1 MRRVTSRIALAL
13 AGPLMAFA
21 LVAGAAAAQSVICC
35 DQIVPVEGNW
45 VGAGRVAD
53 CQQEF
58 DSLPPMDAKKWCKQR
73 NRLACLDMRRCG
85 DFAGD
90 PDAAPKPSSNGR
102 GSDGVHASASP
113 DVRDGLEEGFGSP
126 EPTPGTAPPPPTVFF
141 LTWPPDPDGTPVH
154 GFKVWLDAAGCA
166 LPIEP
171 DGGVRGSA
179 TRMVLGSLA
188 RRGGRSQ
195 VELRAS
201 DLASGAVTAPA
212 SADAPGEDARAVASA
227 ARSALEG
234 LGLHCQLPPR

>member
-1 MRRVTSRIALAL
+1 
-13 AGPLMAFA
+13 MASA
-21 LVAGAAAAQSVICC
+21 LVAGAASAQSVICC

-90 PDAAPKPSSNGR
+90 PDAAPEPSSDGR
-102 GSDGVHASASP
+102 EGGGSHASASP

-126 EPTPGTAPPPPTVFF
+126 EPRPGTAPPPPTVFF

-154 GFKVWLDAAGCA
+154 AFKVWLDDAGCA

-171 DGGVRGSA
+171 DGGTRGTA
-179 TRMVLGSLA
+179 TRMVLGSGAPRPAQPGRAA
-188 RRGGRSQ
+188 RQR
-195 VELRAS
+195 
-201 DLASGAVTAPA
+201 
-212 SADAPGEDARAVASA
+212 PGERRSDRPGVRRRTRRRRTRGDECYAERAGRARTALPA
-227 ARSALEG
+227 AIPLALSHG
-234 LGLHCQLPPR
+234 P

>member
-1 MRRVTSRIALAL
+1 
-13 AGPLMAFA
+13 MAFA
-21 LVAGAAAAQSVICC
+21 VVAGAAAAQSVICC
-35 DQIVPVEGNW
+35 DQIVPVDGNW

-53 CQQEF
+53 CQREF
-58 DSLPPMDAKKWCKQR
+58 DSLPPIEAKKWCKQR

-90 PDAAPKPSSNGR
+90 PDAAPEPSSGGR
-102 GSDGVHASASP
+102 GSGGPHASASP

-141 LTWPPDPDGTPVH
+141 LTWPSDPDGTPVH
-154 GFKVWLDAAGCA
+154 GFKVWLDHAGCA

-171 DGGVRGSA
+171 DGGARGSA

-234 LGLHCQLPPR
+234 LGLHCQQPSR